1 MPRRNTRGAQI
12 EMSNTEPKSREEID
26 KAFSALLRAH
36 RQLAGNIE
44 TRAEVAERG
53 RDREV
58 VEQAS
63 GYTVDNIV
71 KGLAE
76 LQLEFTK
83 ALEDLSD
90 RMESESGKVGQLQRA
105 IEIERRRLAEL
116 ENLTIAAEALALL
129 EQEHAQKLAELEARR
144 AADQTELDAEIAQTR
159 ERWASE
165 AAAREE
171 QDAEFTARRDADR
184 KRADEEHGYE
194 LARKDKLTIN
204 ENTEAK
210 RSLERELAEQTARR
224 DKDWSAREA
233 ALELRAE
240 EIKAL
245 RTKIAGRDEA
255 LAKTETQARE
265 QAISSINRDAKHEAE
280 LAARDAAAD
289 IEVFELKIKTLE
301 SRIGDQSGQLQELST
316 RLSAALSQAQKLASE
331 ALKNSR
337 GEVTRV

>member
-1 MPRRNTRGAQI
+1 
-12 EMSNTEPKSREEID
+12 MSNTEPKSREEID
-26 KAFSALLRAH
+26 KAFSSLLRAH
-36 RQLAGNIE
+36 RQLAGNFE
-44 TRAEVAERG
+44 TRAEAAERG

-58 VEQAS
+58 VQQAA

-76 LQLEFTK
+76 LQLEFSK

-90 RMESESGKVGQLQRA
+90 RMETESGKVGQLQRA
-105 IEIERRRLAEL
+105 IEIERRRVAEL

-129 EQEHAQKLAELEARR
+129 EQEHAHKLAELQARS
-144 AADQTELDAEIAQTR
+144 AEDQTELDAAIAETR

-165 AAAREE
+165 AAARDLELAE
-171 QDAEFTARRDADR
+171 QTARRDADR
-184 KRADEEHGYE
+184 KLADEAHAYE
-194 LARKDKLTIN
+194 LARQDKLTAN
-204 ENTEAK
+204 DNALAK
-210 RSLERELAEQTARR
+210 RNLERELAEQTASK

-233 ALELRAE
+233 ALELRGE
-240 EIKAL
+240 EIAKL
-245 RTKIAGRDEA
+245 RTTVAGRDEA
-255 LAKTETQARE
+255 LAKAETQARE
-265 QAISSINRDAKHEAE
+265 QAIAAVNRDAKHEAE

-301 SRIGDQSGQLQELST
+301 SRIGDQTGQLQELST

-337 GEVTRV
+337 EVTRD

>member
-1 MPRRNTRGAQI
+1 
-12 EMSNTEPKSREEID
+12 MSNTEPKSREEID
-26 KAFSALLRAH
+26 KAFSSLLRAH
-36 RQLAGNIE
+36 RQQAGNIE
-44 TRAEVAERG
+44 TRAELAERG

-76 LQLEFTK
+76 LQLEFSK

-90 RMESESGKVGQLQRA
+90 RMQSESGKVGQLQRA

-129 EQEHAQKLAELEARR
+129 EQEHTQKLAELQGRSAEH
-144 AADQTELDAEIAQTR
+144 QTELDADIAQ
-159 ERWASE
+159 
-165 AAAREE
+165 AREGWATQAASRAE
-171 QDAEFTARRDADR
+171 QLAELSTRRDADR

-194 LARKDKLTIN
+194 LARQDKLTAN
-204 ENTEAK
+204 ENAEAK
-210 RSLERELAEQTARR
+210 RSLERELAEQTADK

-240 EIKAL
+240 EIAAL
-245 RTKIAGRDEA
+245 RTKVAGRDEA

-265 QAISSINRDAKHEAE
+265 QAIASVNRDAKHEAE

-289 IEVFELKIKTLE
+289 VEVFDLKIKTLE

-337 GEVTRV
+337 GEVTRD

>member
-1 MPRRNTRGAQI
+1 
-12 EMSNTEPKSREEID
+12 MSSTEPKSREDIE
-26 KAFSALLRAH
+26 KAFSSLLRAH

-44 TRAEVAERG
+44 TRAEAAERG

-76 LQLEFTK
+76 LQLEFSK

-90 RMESESGKVGQLQRA
+90 RMESESGKVGQVQRA
-105 IEIERRRLAEL
+105 IEIERRRVAEL

-129 EQEHAQKLAELEARR
+129 EREHAQKLAELQARS
-144 AADQTELDAEIAQTR
+144 AEQLTELDAEIAQTR

-165 AAAREE
+165 AATRESE
-171 QDAEFTARRDADR
+171 LAELTARRDADR
-184 KRADEEHGYE
+184 KRADEAHGYE
-194 LARKDKLTIN
+194 LARQDKLTAN
-204 ENTEAK
+204 DNAQA
-210 RSLERELAEQTARR
+210 RRDLERELAEQTATKE
-224 DKDWSAREA
+224 KDWGAREA
-233 ALELRAE
+233 TLDLRADD
-240 EIKAL
+240 IAAL
-245 RTKIAGRDEA
+245 RTKVAGRDEA
-255 LAKTETQARE
+255 LAKAETQARD
-265 QAISSINRDAKHEAE
+265 QAIAAVNRDAKHEAE

-301 SRIGDQSGQLQELST
+301 TRIGDQSGQLQELST

-337 GEVTRV
+337 EVTRD